1 MYVIVESWQAKT
13 ISGNVVR
20 TYIVEYYMY
29 DESMKVYTREYFF
42 ENMMGQVGETKKGKK
57 KQIYI

>member
-13 ISGNVVR
+13 ISGNVR